1 MYTAFSEQFE
11 FEVSKIEIIEKNK
24 IIAIDG
30 MAISKDKNLEI
41 VGKKFEYNKDLKILN
56 VITGEVLIKSNN
68 IKIIFETMFV
78 DEKKLIM
85 SAKGN
90 VIIYDLNNNLVFKT
104 EIINFDR
111 GNNILSSPTESVF
124 EDDFNNYFKA
134 SRFEYKINENTIKAQ
149 NIYMKDS

>member
-1 MYTAFSEQFE
+1 MERL
-11 FEVSKIEIIEKNK
+11 
-24 IIAIDG
+24 
-30 MAISKDKNLEI
+30 SKDKNLEI

-111 GNNILSSPTESVF
+111 VNNILSSPTESVF

-149 NIYMKDS
+149 NIYMKDSDENIFEIENSSYKYFKSIS

>member
-1 MYTAFSEQFE
+1 
-11 FEVSKIEIIEKNK
+11 
-24 IIAIDG
+24 
-30 MAISKDKNLEI
+30 
-41 VGKKFEYNKDLKILN
+41 
-56 VITGEVLIKSNN
+56 
-68 IKIIFETMFV
+68 MFL

-124 EDDFNNYFKA
+124 ETILIIILKLLDLNIKLM
-134 SRFEYKINENTIKAQ
+134 KIQSKLKIFT
-149 NIYMKDS
+149 

>member
-1 MYTAFSEQFE
+1 
-11 FEVSKIEIIEKNK
+11 
-24 IIAIDG
+24 
-30 MAISKDKNLEI
+30 
-41 VGKKFEYNKDLKILN
+41 
-56 VITGEVLIKSNN
+56 
-68 IKIIFETMFV
+68 MFV

-124 EDDFNNYFKA
+124 EDNFNNYFKA

-149 NIYMKDS
+149 NIYMKDSDENIFEIEIAHINTLKIN